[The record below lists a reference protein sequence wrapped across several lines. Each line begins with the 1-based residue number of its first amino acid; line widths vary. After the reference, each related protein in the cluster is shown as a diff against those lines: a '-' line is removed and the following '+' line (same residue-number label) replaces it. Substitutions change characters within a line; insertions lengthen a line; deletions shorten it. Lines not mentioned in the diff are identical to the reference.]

1 MRSSRLIAAAVVVLA
16 LPGCSHA
23 APGTGP
29 PAQGTQALPDS
40 LWQHWI
46 HSFEDDGPGVRA
58 YRPKGYAFP
67 PARGREGF
75 RLEHDGRYVLYSIA
89 RGDGN
94 AESSGTWKRVAPD
107 TLEVKAAGGPAERLR
122 IISVTGELLKLRDE
136 P

>member
-1 MRSSRLIAAAVVVLA
+1 MLMPVVVA
-16 LPGCSHA
+16 LGLLGCSHDA
-23 APGTGP
+23 SERNPSPTQA
-29 PAQGTQALPDS
+29 TQALPDS

-46 HSFEDDGPGVRA
+46 HSFEDDGPGFRA

-75 RLEHDGRYVLYSIA
+75 RLERDGRYVLYAIA

-94 AESSGTWKRVAPD
+94 AETAGTWKRVAPD
-107 TLEVKAAGGPAERLR
+107 TLEVKPAGGDAERLQ
-122 IISVTGELLKLRDE
+122 ILSVTDGLLKLREE